1 MKSSRREDKKI
12 QNRVAQEEN
21 KSEIEL
27 GLRVLRVDL
36 RIFLTL
42 LCFKNDTVQ
51 TSVNNKRK
59 FDDKNS

>member
-36 RIFLTL
+36 RIF
-42 LCFKNDTVQ
+42 FNFVM
-51 TSVNNKRK
+51 
-59 FDDKNS
+59 F